1 MLITLDEIEYLCG
14 KYKLSYQHFKNRHY
28 NANIALFVS
37 STIFDYK
44 TQTIFLA
51 RHVHKNCYRIYQE
64 SMRIDFYYGFSKKTP
79 LYLKLTKLHT
89 FFKELDL
96 DLEKLMNQIRLNE
109 QYRKELYFERKREEM
124 EADFDCQ

>member
-14 KYKLSYQHFKNRHY
+14 KYKLTYEHLKCDG
-28 NANIALFVS
+28 IVALFIS

-64 SMRIDFYYGFSKKTP
+64 SMKLDFFYCVSQKTP

-109 QYRKELYFERKREEM
+109 QYRKELYFERKKEEM
-124 EADFDCQ
+124 ETDFDC

>member
-14 KYKLSYQHFKNRHY
+14 KYKLTYEHFKCDG
-28 NANIALFVS
+28 IVGSFIS

-44 TQTIFLA
+44 TETIFLA

-64 SMRIDFYYGFSKKTP
+64 SMKLDFFYGVSQKTP

-109 QYRKELYFERKREEM
+109 QYRKELYFERKKEEM
-124 EADFDCQ
+124 EADFDC

>member
-14 KYKLSYQHFKNRHY
+14 KYKLTYVKY
-28 NANIALFVS
+28 DDIITLVVS
-37 STIFDYK
+37 STIFDYR
-44 TQTIFLA
+44 TQNIFLA
-51 RHVHKNCYRIYQE
+51 RHVHRNCYRIYQE
-64 SMRIDFYYGFSKKTP
+64 SMRLDFHYGLSKKTP

-96 DLEKLMNQIRLNE
+96 DLEDLMNTIRLNE

-124 EADFDCQ
+124 EKDFDCE

>member
-1 MLITLDEIEYLCG
+1 MLLTLGEIEYLCE
-14 KYKLSYQHFKNRHY
+14 KYKLTYEHFKNVGV
-28 NANIALFVS
+28 IALFVS

-44 TQTIFLA
+44 RQTIFLA
-51 RHVHKNCYRIYQE
+51 RHVHRNCYRIYQE
-64 SMRIDFYYGFSKKTP
+64 SMRIDFHYGLSKKTP

-96 DLEKLMNQIRLNE
+96 DLEDLMNTIRLNE